1 MRRYA
6 LLALLAALWA
16 APAAAQ
22 MPALVFFEP
31 HSAALGEPAEA
42 ILRRFAAEAAQS
54 RDAIEIR
61 GFADPEGGV
70 PYNRALSLARAE
82 HVAHRLREFGLPA
95 ERLRIAA
102 RGPVSSVI
110 DDQESRRVEVR
121 ILR

>member
-1 MRRYA
+1 MRRSA

-31 HSAALGEPAEA
+31 HSTALGEPAEA
-42 ILRRFAAEAAQS
+42 ILRGFAAEAAAG
-54 RDAIEIR
+54 REPVEVR

-82 HVAHRLREFGLPA
+82 HVAHRLRELGLAA
-95 ERLRIAA
+95 ERLRVTA
-102 RGPVSSVI
+102 RGPVSSVV

-121 ILR
+121 VLR